1 MYNFC
6 PKFKTNCI
14 EKIFVDTWNV
24 YKLSKLRRRKLK
36 RKERMMKIGL
46 DMIVER
52 MNACNENNVSL
63 IWSLENMIKVML
75 GFF

>member
-1 MYNFC
+1 
-6 PKFKTNCI
+6 
-14 EKIFVDTWNV
+14 
-24 YKLSKLRRRKLK
+24 
-36 RKERMMKIGL
+36 MKIGL

-75 GFF
+75 GFFENGFSFMDAF